1 MKIQEYHEK
10 RARYDPI
17 AWSRCIIC
25 KEKYP
30 NDEIVSHIHQ
40 KHPEKDCSTF
50 SCWTCGIRFR
60 KEAQMKRHMKTVK
73 HELEAKKFIIPDEE
87 PVDDEVHLVLIDQV
101 TDLSQL
107 QIQLD
112 PADFITNVQP
122 LNSSEIKEINPPNNM
137 IPQVNLVTRK
147 NLPNLMTQPARLETR
162 ISDSQDHVENQV
174 ILNDQT
180 GILEEIGQMNP
191 KVTAKDIQ
199 IDNVVNNLLEALN
212 EDQSKKEEILGYIN
226 QEDDVVDL
234 EIDDWLTMDS
244 WGNTPAIEEMIPPEF
259 ENL

>member
-1 MKIQEYHEK
+1 MKK
-10 RARYDPI
+10 RAKYDPI
-17 AWSRCIIC
+17 AWSKCNIC

-40 KHPEKDCSTF
+40 KHLEKDCSTF
-50 SCWTCGIRFR
+50 SCWTCGIKFR

-87 PVDDEVHLVLIDQV
+87 PVDDEVHLVLIDQA

-107 QIQLD
+107 QLQLNPVD
-112 PADFITNVQP
+112 LNINVQP
-122 LNSSEIKEINPPNNM
+122 LNSSEIPPNNVTPQASTNKE
-137 IPQVNLVTRK
+137 IPLIETY
-147 NLPNLMTQPARLETR
+147 PNPDEH
-162 ISDSQDHVENQV
+162 IEEGNQV

-180 GILEEIGQMNP
+180 RIFEEIDQMNP
-191 KVTAKDIQ
+191 KDRVKNIQ
-199 IDNVVNNLLEALN
+199 IDNVVNNLLEALD
-212 EDQSKKEEILGYIN
+212 EGPSTKEEIIGYIN
-226 QEDDVVDL
+226 QEDNIVDL

-244 WGNTPAIEEMIPPEF
+244 WGNTPAVEEMILIEF

>member
-1 MKIQEYHEK
+1 MKK
-10 RARYDPI
+10 RAKYDPI
-17 AWSRCIIC
+17 AWSKCNIC

-40 KHPEKDCSTF
+40 KHLEKDCSTF
-50 SCWTCGIRFR
+50 SCWTCGIKFR

-87 PVDDEVHLVLIDQV
+87 PVDDEVHLVLIDQA

-107 QIQLD
+107 QLQLNPVD
-112 PADFITNVQP
+112 LNINVQP
-122 LNSSEIKEINPPNNM
+122 LNSSEIPPNNVTPQASTNKE
-137 IPQVNLVTRK
+137 IPPIETY
-147 NLPNLMTQPARLETR
+147 PNPDEH
-162 ISDSQDHVENQV
+162 IEEGNQV

-180 GILEEIGQMNP
+180 RIFEEIDQMNP
-191 KVTAKDIQ
+191 KDRAKDIQ
-199 IDNVVNNLLEALN
+199 IDNVVNNLLEALD
-212 EDQSKKEEILGYIN
+212 EGPSTKEEIIGYIN

-244 WGNTPAIEEMIPPEF
+244 WGNTPAVEEMIPIEF

>member
-1 MKIQEYHEK
+1 MSQQYTMKIQEYREK
-10 RARYDPI
+10 RAKYDPI
-17 AWSRCIIC
+17 AWSKCNIC

-40 KHPEKDCSTF
+40 QHPEKDCSTF
-50 SCWTCGIRFR
+50 SCWTCGIKFR

-73 HELEAKKFIIPDEE
+73 HELEARKFIIPEEE

-107 QIQLD
+107 QLQLD
-112 PADFITNVQP
+112 PVDLITNVQP
-122 LNSSEIKEINPPNNM
+122 LNSSEIPPNNVTLQASSNKE
-137 IPQVNLVTRK
+137 IPLTETY
-147 NLPNLMTQPARLETR
+147 PNPDEH
-162 ISDSQDHVENQV
+162 IEEGNQV

-180 GILEEIGQMNP
+180 GIFEEIDRMNP
-191 KVTAKDIQ
+191 KDTAKDIQ
-199 IDNVVNNLLEALN
+199 IDNVVNNLLEALD
-212 EDQSKKEEILGYIN
+212 EDLSTKEEIIGYIN
-226 QEDDVVDL
+226 QEDDVVDI

-244 WGNTPAIEEMIPPEF
+244 WGNTPAVEEMIPIEF